1 MRLDFES
8 RTGRRLR
15 LIGLVTL
22 GLLATGLI
30 FAWSGLY
37 SISASKGH
45 WQPVKWLLAFGMR
58 NSVETHAIGIDEPRT
73 YSDDQAILG
82 AGHYHGECA
91 SCHGAP
97 SIRMS
102 EAAKVMLPPPPDL
115 APEIPTWRDREL
127 FWIVKNGI
135 KYTGMPGWIAQDR
148 DDEVWAVVAFLKRY
162 PSLDAE
168 GYRRLALGEDQIL
181 AQDGRQIAMADAAAE
196 AIRACARCHGAERQG
211 PRSKLVPI
219 LHTQPA
225 EFLLL
230 ALEQF
235 ASGKRQSGIMQPV
248 AGELTSAAMA
258 TVAAYY
264 AALPAP
270 PGTPASDP
278 AAIARG
284 RVLAENGDDAA
295 KVPACAGCHGASA
308 LPAYPR
314 LAGQNAPYMH
324 TRLSLWKQ
332 GLPANTDTAA
342 LMAPIA
348 RALTNEQI
356 ADLSAYYASLQPT
369 PAASAV
375 RP

>member
-15 LIGLVTL
+15 LIGLITL
-22 GLLATGLI
+22 GILAAGLI

-45 WQPVKWLLAFGMR
+45 WPPVKWLLAFGMR
-58 NSVETHAIGIDEPRT
+58 NSVETHAIGIEQPRV
-73 YSDDQAILG
+73 YSEDQAILG
-82 AGHYHGECA
+82 AGHYHRECTT
-91 SCHGAP
+91 CHGAP

-102 EAAKVMLPPPPDL
+102 EAAKHMLPPPPDL
-115 APEIPTWRDREL
+115 ASEIPTWRDREL

-135 KYTGMPGWIAQDR
+135 KYTGMPGWVAQDR
-148 DDEVWAVVAFLKRY
+148 DDEVWAIVAFLKRY

-168 GYRRLALGEDQIL
+168 GYRRLALGEVQIL
-181 AQDGRQIAMADAAAE
+181 PHDGRQIATAEAAAD
-196 AIRACARCHGAERQG
+196 AIRACGRCHGAEQQG

-219 LHTQPA
+219 LHAQPA
-225 EFLLL
+225 EFLSVT
-230 ALEQF
+230 LEQF
-235 ASGKRQSGIMQPV
+235 ASGKRQSGIMQAV
-248 AGELTSAAMA
+248 AGELTSEAIARI
-258 TVAAYY
+258 AAYY
-264 AALPAP
+264 SALPAP
-270 PGTPASDP
+270 PSRSYDE

-284 RVLAENGDDAA
+284 RVLAEDGDHAA

-308 LPAYPR
+308 FPAYPR
-314 LAGQNAPYMH
+314 LAGQNAPYMQ

-342 LMAPIA
+342 VMAPIA
-348 RALTNEQI
+348 RALTDEQI
-356 ADLSAYYASLQPT
+356 ADLSAYYASLQRTPT
-369 PAASAV
+369 TSAV